1 MPQQQQPQQQAPQL
15 QYGSPNVYPGH
26 QRLPSFNNNSTT
38 PSSPSPLSPMGQVQ
52 VTQPSPHLQQQ
63 QQQVYHTSPHSRHQ
77 QPQQQGPMQSFV
89 APTASSPNAVKMGL
103 SGPGKPVTL
112 GPSGPLSSPGGLG
125 STSSIN
131 PNGGA
136 GMGVGVGVGVGI
148 PSPIST
154 IAAFSNAGGGSGMA
168 PSQIMSPTI
177 ASSPTGFIS
186 TSALLKR
193 AKENQA
199 AAATSPVSPTNLG
212 TPSAPLVSPSTAN
225 FQLQQQQHPS
235 QTPTNPHN

>member
-1 MPQQQQPQQQAPQL
+1 
-15 QYGSPNVYPGH
+15 
-26 QRLPSFNNNSTT
+26 
-38 PSSPSPLSPMGQVQ
+38 
-52 VTQPSPHLQQQ
+52 QQ
-63 QQQVYHTSPHSRHQ
+63 QQQVYHTSPHARHQ

-89 APTASSPNAVKMGL
+89 APTASSPNAVKMG
-103 SGPGKPVTL
+103 SIPGPGKPITL
-112 GPSGPLSSPGGLG
+112 GPSGSLGSPGGLG

-235 QTPTNPHN
+235 QPPTNPHN